1 MTSQRRYNSKRREQ
15 TAEATRDRV
24 IDAAKALFARHGIDR
39 VTVAQ
44 IAAKAGVAGSTVYA
58 LYKSKDG
65 ILQAIMHTAL
75 FGERFRSAQAVMEG
89 VTDSARL
96 VALTAHVA
104 RAIYESESSQLG
116 LMRGASAFSPALREI
131 EAEFE
136 KLRFEMQADRIKLLF
151 AQSKARQGLGLAEAR
166 RIMWMYTS
174 RDVYKMLV
182 QDGGWTPQQYQEWLS
197 TTLLE
202 ALVKPEAALG
212 AIEGLRA
219 RERPSI

>member
-1 MTSQRRYNSKRREQ
+1 MTNVRRYNSKRREQ
-15 TAEATRDRV
+15 TAQATRDRV
-24 IDAAKALFARHGIDR
+24 LGAAKPLFAHYGIDR
-39 VTVAQ
+39 VTIAQ

-65 ILQAIMHTAL
+65 ILQAIMRAAL

-104 RAIYESESSQLG
+104 RAIWESESSELG

-136 KLRFEMQADRIKLLF
+136 KLRFDMQADRIKLLF
-151 AQSKARQGLGLAEAR
+151 AQSKARQGLDLADAR

-174 RDVYKMLV
+174 RDVYKMLA
-182 QDGGWTPQQYQEWLS
+182 QDGGWAPEQYQEWLS

-202 ALVKPEAALG
+202 ALVKPEAAQG
-212 AIEGLRA
+212 VIEILRA
-219 RERPSI
+219 TE